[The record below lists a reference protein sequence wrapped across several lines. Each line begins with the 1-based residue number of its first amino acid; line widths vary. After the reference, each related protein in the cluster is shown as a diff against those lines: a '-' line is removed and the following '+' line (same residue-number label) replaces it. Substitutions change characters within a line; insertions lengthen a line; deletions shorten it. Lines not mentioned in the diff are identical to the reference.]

1 MHCPANILQ
10 VAVIEEGI
18 TVQLHPHSNLLNT
31 NSSNFSN
38 GITGKDE
45 SIKSEA

>member
-10 VAVIEEGI
+10 VAVIEEGV

-31 NSSNFSN
+31 NSSDLSN
-38 GITGKDE
+38 GITGKYKRIDL
-45 SIKSEA
+45 I